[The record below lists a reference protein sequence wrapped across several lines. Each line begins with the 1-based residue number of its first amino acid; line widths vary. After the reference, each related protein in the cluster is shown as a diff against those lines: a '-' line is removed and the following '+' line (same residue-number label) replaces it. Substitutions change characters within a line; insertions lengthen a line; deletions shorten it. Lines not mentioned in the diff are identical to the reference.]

1 MKTAHFILS
10 LLLVAACIAVPAFG
24 NGGEEEEAGPIKIGA
39 IFSETGPVSFLG
51 APEAN
56 TARMMQEKIN
66 EEGGVLGRPIE
77 IIIKDD
83 QASTEKT
90 LSFAKQLVEEEG
102 VIAIIGPTGSGN
114 TMTIKDY
121 MEESQT
127 ILLSC
132 AAAEAIVEPL
142 ADYVFKT
149 PQKDSDAIRT
159 IFITM
164 NDMGITRIGALA
176 GATGFGNEGLKQM
189 QALAPEYGIKIAIAE
204 TYSIREADFT
214 GVVTKVK
221 AADVEAVVNWSVF
234 PAQSIIP
241 KNMAQLGFDVPL
253 FCSHGFGNIKYV
265 EAAGEAAEGIYFPC
279 GRLLA
284 AEQLP
289 ASHPQQEVLVG
300 YKTAY
305 ESEFDGEA
313 VSTFGGHAYDALTIL
328 IEAIKK
334 AESTDKEEVRA
345 AIETITGFPGTGGVF
360 NYSPTDH
367 NGLGLNALTMYV
379 VEDGNFVLYEK

>member
-1 MKTAHFILS
+1 MKKAQFILS
-10 LLLVAACIAVPAFG
+10 LLIIACIASPLFA
-24 NGGEEEEAGPIKIGA
+24 NGGAEGETGPIKIGA

-56 TARMMQEKIN
+56 TARMMQEQIN
-66 EEGGVLGRPIE
+66 ADGGVLGRPIE

-149 PQKDSDAIRT
+149 PQKDSDAIRK
-159 IFITM
+159 IFMTM
-164 NDMGITRIGALA
+164 NDMGIRRIGALA

-189 QALAPEYGIKIAIAE
+189 QALAPEYGIEIAIAE

-265 EAAGEAAEGIYFPC
+265 EAGGQAAEGIYFPC

-289 ASHPQQEVLVG
+289 DSHPQKEVLVE
-300 YKTAY
+300 YKSAY
-305 ESEFDGEA
+305 ESEFDEA
-313 VSTFGGHAYDALTIL
+313 VSTFGGHAYDALMIL
-328 IEAIKK
+328 IEAIEK
-334 AESTDKEEVRA
+334 AGSTDKDEVRA

-367 NGLGLNALTMYV
+367 NGLDIEALTMYV
-379 VEDGNFVLYEK
+379 VEDGKFVLYEE

>member
-1 MKTAHFILS
+1 MKKARFVLA
-10 LLLVAACIAVPAFG
+10 LLLVTAIFASPVISQAKT
-24 NGGEEEEAGPIKIGA
+24 PIKIGA

-56 TARMMQEKIN
+56 TARMLQEKIN
-66 EEGGVLGRPIE
+66 AAGGVLGRPIE

-127 ILLSC
+127 PLLSC
-132 AAAEAIVEPL
+132 AAAAAIVEPL
-142 ADYVFKT
+142 AKYVFKT
-149 PQKDSDAIRT
+149 PQKDSDAIRL
-159 IFITM
+159 IFQTM
-164 NDMGITRIGALA
+164 KDMGLKRIGAL
-176 GATGFGNEGLKQM
+176 GDSSGFGSEGLKQL
-189 QALAPEYGIKIAIAE
+189 AAIAPEYGIEIAISE
-204 TYSIREADFT
+204 SYSIREADFT

-221 AADVEAVVNWSVF
+221 AANVQAVVNWSVF

-241 KNMAQLGFDVPL
+241 KNMKQLGFNVPL
-253 FCSHGFGNIKYV
+253 FCSHGFGNIKFM
-265 EAAGEAAEGIYFPC
+265 EAAGEAAEGIYFPA

-284 AEQLP
+284 ADQIP
-289 ASHPQQEVLVG
+289 VTHPQKKVLVD

-305 ESEFDGEA
+305 EAQFKDS
-313 VSTFGGHAYDALTIL
+313 VSTFGGHAYDAIMIL
-328 IEAIKK
+328 IKAIEK
-334 AESTDKEEVRA
+334 ANSTDKKKVRDA
-345 AIETITGFPGTGGVF
+345 LETITGFAGTGGIF
-360 NYSPTDH
+360 NYSATDH
-367 NGLGLNALTMYV
+367 NGLGLDALTMYV
-379 VEDGNFVLYEK
+379 VKGGKFVLYQK

>member
-1 MKTAHFILS
+1 MNKSRFIIALLIAAVGISS
-10 LLLVAACIAVPAFG
+10 LFAA
-24 NGGEEEEAGPIKIGA
+24 GGKEEETAPIKIGA

-51 APEAN
+51 APEAK
-56 TARMMQEKIN
+56 TARMMQEMIN
-66 EEGGVLGRPIE
+66 AQGGVLGRPIE

-90 LSFAKQLVEEEG
+90 LSFAKQLVEEEK

-127 ILLSC
+127 VLLSC
-132 AAAEAIVEPL
+132 AAAEAIVNPL
-142 ADYVFKT
+142 AKYVFKT
-149 PQKDSDAIRT
+149 PQKDSDAIRK
-159 IFITM
+159 ILMTM
-164 NDMGITRIGALA
+164 NDMGIKRIGALG
-176 GATGFGNEGLKQM
+176 GATGFGNEGLKQL
-189 QALAPEYGIKIAIAE
+189 AAIAPEYGIEIAISE
-204 TYSIREADFT
+204 TYSIQEADFT

-221 AADVEAVVNWSVF
+221 AANVDAVINWSVF

-241 KNMAQLGFDVPL
+241 KNMRQIGFDVPL

-289 ASHPQQEVLVG
+289 SSHPQKKVLVE
-300 YKTAY
+300 YKSAY
-305 ESEFDGEA
+305 ESRFNEA
-313 VSTFGGHAYDALTIL
+313 VSTFGGHAYDSLMIL
-328 IEAIKK
+328 IQAIEK
-334 AESTDKEEVRA
+334 AGSTDKDKVRD
-345 AIETITGFPGTGGVF
+345 AIESITGFAGTGGVF
-360 NYSPTDH
+360 NYSATDH
-367 NGLGLNALTMYV
+367 NGLDLDALTMYV
-379 VEDGNFVLYEK
+379 VKDGKFVL